1 MEYAELKRDLRIQ
14 VQEKIGYLK
23 DMTDTEIEDFTV
35 EAALVIPLVISV
47 LTMTIFLFVYQYD
60 RCLMEQD
67 VGMLALY
74 AGTLA
79 TKDTEEMTKQISR
92 RAAER
97 YTDKY
102 VFWRQTKIDIYVR
115 KDRVE
120 IVGEG
125 STVMP
130 LPEWNLLNNEKG
142 WNAKVIRRISR
153 LSPTEIIRLGH
164 RIKRSE

>member
-1 MEYAELKRDLRIQ
+1 MKRMQ
-14 VQEKIGYLK
+14 AY
-23 DMTDTEIEDFTV
+23 FTV
-35 EAALVIPLVISV
+35 EAALIIPLVISV
-47 LTMTIFLFVYQYD
+47 LTMTFFLFVYQYD

-74 AGTLA
+74 AGTL
-79 TKDTEEMTKQISR
+79 TTEDIDEMTKQIGR

-102 VFWRQTKIDIYVR
+102 LFWTQTKIDIDVR
-115 KDRVE
+115 KDRAE

-125 STVMP
+125 STVLP
-130 LPEWNLLNNEKG
+130 LPKWILQNGQKG
-142 WNAKVIRRISR
+142 WGARVVRRMSR
-153 LSPTEIIRLGH
+153 LSPTEFIRLRC

>member
-1 MEYAELKRDLRIQ
+1 MKRMQ
-14 VQEKIGYLK
+14 AY
-23 DMTDTEIEDFTV
+23 FTV
-35 EAALVIPLVISV
+35 EAALIIPLVISV
-47 LTMTIFLFVYQYD
+47 LTMTFFLFVYQYD

-74 AGTLA
+74 AGTL
-79 TKDTEEMTKQISR
+79 TTENMDEMTKQIGR

-102 VFWRQTKIDIYVR
+102 LFWTQTKIDIDVR
-115 KDRVE
+115 KDRAK

-125 STVMP
+125 STVLP
-130 LPEWNLLNNEKG
+130 LPKWILQNGQKG
-142 WNAKVIRRISR
+142 WSARVVRRMSR
-153 LSPTEIIRLGH
+153 LSPTEFIRLRC

>member
-1 MEYAELKRDLRIQ
+1 MKRMQ
-14 VQEKIGYLK
+14 AY
-23 DMTDTEIEDFTV
+23 FTV
-35 EAALVIPLVISV
+35 EAALVIPFVISV
-47 LTMTIFLFVYQYD
+47 LTMTVFLFVYQYD

-79 TKDTEEMTKQISR
+79 TEDMDEMAKQISR

-102 VFWRQTKIDIYVR
+102 LIWTQTKIDINVR

-125 STVMP
+125 RAVMP
-130 LPEWNLLNNEKG
+130 LPEWNLLNSEKG
-142 WNAKVIRRISR
+142 WNARVVRRISR
-153 LSPTEIIRLGH
+153 LSPTEFIRLG
-164 RIKRSE
+164 RRMKRSE

>member
-1 MEYAELKRDLRIQ
+1 MKRMQ
-14 VQEKIGYLK
+14 AY
-23 DMTDTEIEDFTV
+23 FTV

-47 LTMTIFLFVYQYD
+47 LTMTVFLFVYQYD

-67 VGMLALY
+67 MGMLALY

-79 TKDTEEMTKQISR
+79 TEDMNEMTKQVSR

-102 VFWRQTKIDIYVR
+102 LFWTQTKINISVR
-115 KDRVE
+115 KDRAE

-125 STVMP
+125 SMVMP
-130 LPEWNLLNNEKG
+130 LPEWNLLNSEKG

-153 LSPTEIIRLGH
+153 LSPTEIIRLGR

>member
-1 MEYAELKRDLRIQ
+1 MKRLRA
-14 VQEKIGYLK
+14 Y
-23 DMTDTEIEDFTV
+23 FTV

-47 LTMTIFLFVYQYD
+47 LTMTVFLFVYQYD

-79 TKDTEEMTKQISR
+79 TEDMDKMTKQIGR

-102 VFWRQTKIDIYVR
+102 LFWTQDKIDISVR

-125 STVMP
+125 SIVIP
-130 LPEWNLLNNEKG
+130 LPEWNLLNSQKG
-142 WNAKVIRRISR
+142 WSAKVIRRISR
-153 LSPTEIIRLGH
+153 LSPTEIIRLWR

>member
-1 MEYAELKRDLRIQ
+1 MKWMQAY
-14 VQEKIGYLK
+14 
-23 DMTDTEIEDFTV
+23 FTV

-47 LTMTIFLFVYQYD
+47 LTMTVFLFVYQYD

-67 VGMLALY
+67 VGMLTLY
-74 AGTLA
+74 AGTLE
-79 TKDTEEMTKQISR
+79 TENMDEMTKLISR

-97 YTDKY
+97 YADKY
-102 VFWRQTKIDIYVR
+102 LFWTQSKIDINVR

-125 STVMP
+125 STAIP
-130 LPEWNLLNNEKG
+130 LPNWNLLNGQKG
-142 WNAKVIRRISR
+142 WSAKVIRRLSR
-153 LSPTEIIRLGH
+153 LSPTEFIRLGR